1 MAKVYDPAQ
10 QATIDVPAA
19 EATAGIRAGKYL
31 ATGRVRITR
40 ADGELG
46 SIDAAELPKAL
57 DSGFRLVDDDEV
69 DTIRTRREVETTGSL
84 IKGTAEAATAGAT
97 LGLSTLI
104 ASQYN
109 DPEAMAARREALGTL
124 GTVAEIGGAVAPALL
139 TGGSTAAVR
148 GGGLAAKALAA
159 TPSGLAARLGARAG
173 EGLAARMGTGA
184 ASKIVP
190 VAGREFI
197 EGAAQGMGAQID
209 EDVLGNREL
218 AADRIAA
225 SGLMG
230 GLFGVGAAVGVHGLA
245 KVASGTVRAPIDGVR
260 GVLGRSNAASG
271 GMATREV
278 AEAAAGSGLRTRV
291 EATMARAQERNAVL
305 QGVDPETAARVSRMV
320 ETDEGTVDIL
330 RLERDRPKIERQAA
344 ELVTDRVNSVHASM
358 NEARRLAN
366 GESKATYWER
376 LGPKNE
382 RDILLEGDRA
392 QVVER
397 RLVAERETDSLYMSH
412 RNELT
417 KLAEENKYAMREFGG
432 GAPYNASVMYQA
444 HNALAR
450 FEREL
455 VEARNLSGREVSTKV
470 AMAADRYKRELGG
483 IIEDAG
489 GWGDARH
496 VDPDVQSLNKVLR
509 QRYAEVRDH
518 LERRDLWGAAA
529 EAQADINAAYVKYAN
544 ADAAYKDAT
553 AGTGLGTIVNP
564 DGTIN
569 GFKAIKLVRA
579 HGRTGGDVAVE
590 RLMDA
595 LEARVAYFEKIS
607 KHVEFDDA
615 GKKAFAKVRSD
626 VDDLR
631 REFKRQAVDAGKLDD
646 LLEWRRVESSGSPS
660 IGATATSTASLL
672 GGIVGGAL
680 GGPVGAGIGAIAGG
694 LATAARQPYTT
705 LHRYA
710 AIRSALNKADIRL
723 DGVVSK
729 MFGKAGEIRAPKLP
743 RLPIGTVAGQLSRKE
758 HDARREKAIEKA
770 TDYLGSSEALAQ
782 ALAVPLYD
790 VPPGISSTIQQQAQV
805 AASFLQAKAPKVYKR
820 GKTKLVDPV
829 SSASFARYLEAVA
842 DPIGALERFDTGR
855 ITAET
860 AEAIRVVY
868 PALFLDLQERIQTE
882 MARAQDEGREIPYD
896 KRIRYGQLFATTTD
910 PSLVASTA
918 AEMQLAI
925 GSEFDE
931 PTAAEVMAAGKTQ
944 KPGKLEPG
952 GGDSMQTAGD
962 RSANWRM

>member
-1 MAKVYDPAQ
+1 MPVKVYNRATQTVEEVSSAEAQ
-10 QATIDVPAA
+10 RGVQQGDYDLADKKVRIARGQRTATIPAT
-19 EATAGIRAGKYL
+19 ELLRA
-31 ATGRVRITR
+31 
-40 ADGELG
+40 LG
-46 SIDAAELPKAL
+46 Q
-57 DSGFRLVDDDEV
+57 GGRLVDD
-69 DTIRTRREVETTGSL
+69 
-84 IKGTAEAATAGAT
+84 AEAERVKMQREESDIPSQALATVEAGAAGAT
-97 LGLSTLI
+97 LGLSTL
-104 ASQYN
+104 AETALFGV
-109 DPEAMAARREALGTL
+109 DPERAQARRDFAGPVATGAEVLG
-124 GTVAEIGGAVAPALL
+124 AAIPAIA
-139 TGGSTAAVR
+139 TGGSTAPVSGAAR
-148 GGGLAAKALAA
+148 GVGLAAKISRA
-159 TPSGLAARLGARAG
+159 TPSGFLARQAARAG
-173 EGLAARMGTGA
+173 EGLAARMGGGA

-190 VAGREFI
+190 IGTREFI
-197 EGAAQGMGAQID
+197 EGAGQGMGAQLD

-230 GLFGVGAAVGVHGLA
+230 GLFGVGAGVGVHGLA
-245 KVASGTVRAPIDGVR
+245 KVAAGTVRAPIAGMQK
-260 GVLGRSNAASG
+260 VLGRGNAASG
-271 GMATREV
+271 GIASREV
-278 AEAAAGSGLRTRV
+278 AEMVADQGVAKPMSKQ
-291 EATMARAQERNAVL
+291 AQLWERNAIA
-305 QGVDPETAARVSRMV
+305 QGIDPETAHRLAVMG
-320 ETDEGTVDIL
+320 DAAEGRRDIL

-366 GESKATYWER
+366 GESKARYWER
-376 LGPKNE
+376 LGPKSE

-397 RLVAERETDSLYMSH
+397 RIVAERETDALFTSH
-412 RNELT
+412 RGELN

-455 VEARNLSGREVSTKV
+455 VDARNLSGREVSTKV

-489 GWGDARH
+489 GWGAARH

-607 KHVEFDDA
+607 KYVEFDDA
-615 GKKAFAKVRSD
+615 GRKAFAKVRSD

-646 LLEWRRVESSGSPS
+646 LLEARKVEGGGSPS
-660 IGATATSTASLL
+660 LLTTGTSLASLIGL
-672 GGIVGGAL
+672 GVGGPIGAL
-680 GGPVGAGIGAIAGG
+680 GG
-694 LATAARQPYTT
+694 AALVAMRQPYTT

-710 AIRSALNKADIRL
+710 SIMDALDRADIRL

-729 MFGKAGEIRAPKLP
+729 MFGKAGEIKAPKLP

-770 TDYLGSSEALAQ
+770 ADYLGSSEALAQ

-882 MARAQDEGREIPYD
+882 MARAHDEGREIPYD
-896 KRIRYGQLFATTTD
+896 KRIRYGQIFATTTD

-918 AEMQLAI
+918 AEMQMAI
-925 GSEFDE
+925 AAEFDE
-931 PTAAEVMAAGKTQ
+931 PTAAEVMAAGKSN
-944 KPGKLEPG
+944 KPGQIEPG
-952 GGDSMQTAGD
+952 GGTSMQTAGD
-962 RSANWRM
+962 RSASWRQT